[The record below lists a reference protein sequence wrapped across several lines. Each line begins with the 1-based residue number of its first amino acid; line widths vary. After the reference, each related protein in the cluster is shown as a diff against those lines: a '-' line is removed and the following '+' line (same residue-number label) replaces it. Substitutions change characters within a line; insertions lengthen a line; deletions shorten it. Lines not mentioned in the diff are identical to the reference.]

1 MGKAPFQSEQSGRL
15 PGGGGTGVEPIKISL
30 GAGKK
35 GVTVQ

>member
-1 MGKAPFQSEQSGRL
+1 MGKVPFQPDQSGRL
-15 PGGGGTGVEPIKISL
+15 PGSGGTGVKPIKISL